1 MLAYGL
7 ARASMKKAIKTV
19 GLIGKYKDMKAGEHI
34 ERLAAYLSG
43 RKLKVRIDEYTAGRM
58 GIDAAMSRSMDELV
72 KEIDLA
78 IVVGGDGT
86 MLNIGRLFA
95 EQGIPLIGVNQ
106 GRLGFLT
113 DIATE
118 NMTQALDRIL
128 DGDYLEEERLLLS
141 AEVMRRGKIVHT
153 GKALNDVILTKGE
166 LARLIEFEL
175 YVDGEFVYSARADGV
190 IVATPTGSTAYA
202 MSAGGPILH
211 PTLPAIVLAPVC
223 PHSLTTRP
231 IVVSSDSVIQI
242 VTTSIA
248 SQHAHLTF
256 DGQVHFSIEEQDH
269 IFVRRA
275 EQPVRLIHP
284 SGRSH
289 YDVMRQKLHWGRKL

>member
-1 MLAYGL
+1 MLAYGP
-7 ARASMKKAIKTV
+7 APMSMKKAIKTV
-19 GLIGKYKDMKAGEHI
+19 GLIGKYKDEKVDEHI
-34 ERLAAYLSG
+34 ERLSAYLLG
-43 RKLKVRIDEYTAGRM
+43 RKLGVRIDEHTAARLSGATAPSRPIEQM
-58 GIDAAMSRSMDELV
+58 G

-86 MLNIGRLFA
+86 MLNVARVLA
-95 EQGIPLIGVNQ
+95 DDGIPLIGVNQ

-118 NMTQALDRIL
+118 GMTEALDRIL
-128 DGDYLEEERLLLS
+128 DGDYQEEQRLLLT
-141 AEVMRRGKIVHT
+141 AEVMRRGKIVHAA
-153 GKALNDVILTKGE
+153 KALNDVIVTKGE
-166 LARLIEFEL
+166 VARLIEFET

-211 PTLPAIVLAPVC
+211 PTLPAVVIAPIC

-242 VTTSIA
+242 VTTSLA
-248 SQHAHLTF
+248 GQRAHLTF
-256 DGQVHFSIEEQDH
+256 DGQVHFSLEEMDE

-284 SGRSH
+284 AGRNH
-289 YDVMRQKLHWGRKL
+289 YDVMREKLHWGRKV

>member
-1 MLAYGL
+1 MLAYGF
-7 ARASMKKAIKTV
+7 APPSMKKAIKTV
-19 GLIGKYKDMKAGEHI
+19 GLIGKYKDEKVDEHV
-34 ERLAAYLSG
+34 ERLANYLLA
-43 RKLKVRIDEYTAGRM
+43 RKLAVRIDEYTAGRLGSPPAPSLPM
-58 GIDAAMSRSMDELV
+58 NRLG

-86 MLNIGRLFA
+86 ILNIARLLA
-95 EQGIPLIGVNQ
+95 DDGIPLIGVNQ

-118 NMTQALDRIL
+118 NMTEALDRIL
-128 DGDYLEEERLLLS
+128 DGDYQEEQRLLLY
-141 AEVMRRGKIVHT
+141 AEVMRRGKIVQT

-166 LARLIEFEL
+166 LARLIEFET

-211 PTLPAIVLAPVC
+211 PTLPAIVLAPIC

-242 VTTSIA
+242 VATSIA
-248 SQHAHLTF
+248 GRHAHLTF
-256 DGQVHFSIEEQDH
+256 DGQVHFTIEEQDH

-275 EQPVRLIHP
+275 DQPVRLIHP

-289 YDVMRQKLHWGRKL
+289 YDVMRAKLHWGRKV